1 MFEKKSE
8 GFVSKRDGSL
18 HQPPPLPL
26 SLTHNLSLSP
36 LTHLLPQPQHQPPYP
51 LDNNTIGTNCRLM
64 RLSERQKETQ
74 MPFFCIETII
84 SVKGI
89 CFKRESVGTGR
100 AMGGARRAMGVG
112 TRRTGRGN
120 RKVRRRE
127 NTAKGM
133 CRISGE
139 REGISTVTTTVHRMK
154 GREAAGGAGGTIS
167 ASPQRREK
175 RPKTTNRRKS

>member
-1 MFEKKSE
+1 
-8 GFVSKRDGSL
+8 
-18 HQPPPLPL
+18 
-26 SLTHNLSLSP
+26 
-36 LTHLLPQPQHQPPYP
+36 
-51 LDNNTIGTNCRLM
+51 
-64 RLSERQKETQ
+64 

-89 CFKRESVGTGR
+89 CFKRESVGMGR
-100 AMGGARRAMGVG
+100 AMGGARRAMGGARREMGAG

-175 RPKTTNRRKS
+175 RPKTAHRRKSLPFDGGGRGETLVEVRRQTVRETVRQTHERETERSRDR